1 MVRLRWALFA
11 ALAIA
16 QAGCASHR
24 DTYAGAALPRPNWAC
39 RNLDTAKRNDGQPA
53 AGRIALADRSGFS
66 AERQDAGAVL
76 GALVVWPVLAGICL
90 ASRS

>member
-1 MVRLRWALFA
+1 MIRLRRALFA

-24 DTYAGAALPRPNWAC
+24 DTHADAAVARPNWAC
-39 RNLDTAKRNDGQPA
+39 RNLDGANRSDGQA
-53 AGRIALADRSGFS
+53 AARRIALADPPGFP
-66 AERQDAGAVL
+66 AVQQDAGAVF